1 LDCPAAGEV
10 RLIPYRLAP
19 RARDDLARIAR
30 YYKIK
35 KRNPAAADRVVLAI
49 RDTCSRAGADPGI
62 GRPRS
67 DIEPG
72 LYLKLSRRYPYM
84 ILYRLAQPETG
95 FRVDI
100 ARILHQRRDLGALL
114 SDLG

>member
-1 LDCPAAGEV
+1 M
-10 RLIPYRLAP
+10 
-19 RARDDLARIAR
+19 
-30 YYKIK
+30 
-35 KRNPAAADRVVLAI
+35 AI
-49 RDTCSRAGADPGI
+49 RETCSRAGADPGI

-72 LYLKLSRRYPYM
+72 LYAKLARRYPYM
-84 ILYRLAQPETG
+84 IFYRLAQPESG

-100 ARILHQRRDLGALL
+100 ARILHQRRDIGASL